1 MRAALLIV
9 DMQEML
15 VPLVWRGEELAAR
28 IAALARKARENGVP
42 VIALRQIG
50 APGTDFDPESPGT
63 RVSAL
68 LGLEPVDVVVDK
80 TATDSFYR
88 TGLAGLLVDRAV
100 DTVVLTGLATD
111 YCVDATARSAQSH
124 GLDVVL
130 VADGHAPSSDGD
142 PTTGLTAEQ
151 VVARHNLL
159 LSTAIHPGGRLRVL
173 PSAEVEFT
181 GP

>member
-15 VPLVWRGEELAAR
+15 VSLVWRGEELAAR
-28 IAALARKARENGVP
+28 IAALARKARDLGVP
-42 VIALRQIG
+42 VIALRQVG
-50 APGTDFDPESPGT
+50 APGTDFDPAAPGT
-63 RVSAL
+63 RLSPL

-80 TATDSFYR
+80 TATDSFHR
-88 TGLAGLLVDRAV
+88 TGLAGLLVDRGV

-142 PTTGLTAEQ
+142 PTVGLTAEQ
-151 VVARHNLL
+151 VIARHNLIL
-159 LSTAIHPGGRLRVL
+159 ATAIHPGGRLRVV

>member
-9 DMQEML
+9 DMQELL
-15 VPLVWRGEELAAR
+15 VPLVWRGEELATR
-28 IAALARKARENGVP
+28 IAALAGEAREQGVP

-50 APGTDFDPESPGT
+50 ASGTDFDPASPGT
-63 RVSAL
+63 RLSPL
-68 LGLEPVDVVVDK
+68 LGLEPIDVVVEK

-88 TGLAGLLVDRAV
+88 TGLAALLVERGV

-130 VADGHAPSSDGD
+130 VGDGHAPSADGD

-151 VVARHNLL
+151 VIARHNLIL
-159 LSTAIHPGGRLRVL
+159 GTAIHPGGRLRVV
-173 PSAEVEFT
+173 PAVEVEFT
-181 GP
+181 A

>member
-15 VPLVWRGEELAAR
+15 VPLVWRGEELASR
-28 IAALARKARENGVP
+28 IAALAREARAHGVP

-50 APGTDFDPESPGT
+50 ASGTDFDPDSPGT
-63 RVSAL
+63 RLSPL

-88 TGLAGLLVDRAV
+88 TGLAGLLVERGV

-130 VADGHAPSSDGD
+130 VGDGHAPSADGD
-142 PTTGLTAEQ
+142 PTMGLTAEQ
-151 VVARHNLL
+151 VIARHNLIL
-159 LSTAIHPGGRLRVL
+159 ATAIHPGGRLRVV
-173 PSAEVEFT
+173 PAAEVAFT
-181 GP
+181 A